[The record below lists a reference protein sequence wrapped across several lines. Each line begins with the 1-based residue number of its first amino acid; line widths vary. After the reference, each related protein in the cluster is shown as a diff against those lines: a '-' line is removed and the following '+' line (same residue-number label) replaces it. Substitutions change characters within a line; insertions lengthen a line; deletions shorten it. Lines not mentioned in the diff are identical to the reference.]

1 MLPIFFFCFLLRLS
15 CSEASFSRDHL
26 WRPILWVSVCRMGFV
41 TQDDVMFP
49 MLTVRESLLFAALLR
64 LPNSM
69 TRIQKIQRA
78 DTVLKEL
85 GLERWLT
92 QTHHFSWWRQHWV
105 VDRFSSCCYCSCCWA
120 KEEEEEEKGCVFF
133 AVECKNYSCEFVY
146 VFWRLLALSSGART
160 RLLEERLWGVF
171 LEERESAQAL
181 GMRFLW
187 ILLFC
192 IWMNPLLA
200 LILPLLCASWKC
212 CKKCSGTST

>member
-1 MLPIFFFCFLLRLS
+1 
-15 CSEASFSRDHL
+15 
-26 WRPILWVSVCRMGFV
+26 MGFV

-92 QTHHFSWWRQHWV
+92 QTHHFSWWKQHWV
-105 VDRFSSCCYCSCCWA
+105 VDRFSSCCCCCWA
-120 KEEEEEEKGCVFF
+120 KQEQEEGGVFLGV
-133 AVECKNYSCEFVY
+133 AYKNSSREFMH
-146 VFWRLLALSSGART
+146 VFWRLLTLSSGVRT
-160 RLLEERLWGVF
+160 LLLEGRLWGVF

-192 IWMNPLLA
+192 TWMNPLLA
-200 LILPLLCASWKC
+200 LILPPLCASWKC
-212 CKKCSGTST
+212 CKKMLRYYQYITLWFSFCSSLERLQLLPESLANLITVSKL